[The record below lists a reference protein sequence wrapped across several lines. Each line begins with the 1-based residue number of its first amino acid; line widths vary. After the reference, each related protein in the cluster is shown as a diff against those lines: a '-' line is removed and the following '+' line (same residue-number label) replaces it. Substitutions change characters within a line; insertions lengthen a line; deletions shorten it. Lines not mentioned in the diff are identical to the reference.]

1 MVDNGDALRD
11 YLRDLVTTTNDA
23 FVDGIKHTVPGLAD
37 EIIDLAERRALIK
50 ATDEA
55 RAIAQ
60 MSPGAIPTEDLRA
73 KIESLLFQMP
83 ELHVSQAIKTAED
96 LADETIRAAEEIF
109 RTGVSP
115 GFRTGLKFFDDLVGP
130 LVPGDLIVVGGATS
144 AGKTALVQQVAF
156 HAAHHRRVLIMSL
169 EMTARQWND
178 RYITQLT
185 GIPTEVLEVGPFT
198 AREFELL
205 EIAKQETLRH
215 LNLIICDQ
223 SGLSVPLIGSHAR
236 RVKRR
241 FGLDLLVI
249 DHLQFIQPRT
259 SNKEGPAAVAEITA
273 DLKALAKMLAVPII
287 LVSHLN
293 RETNKRTSN
302 RPVLSDLYGGSA
314 IEKDADTVLFV
325 HREHY
330 WLSRKGP
337 ESEADRLEWEMKL
350 KEIENDAELILAKRR
365 RGKGSDCKK
374 VGFNPE
380 LTLFYEK
387 EDEVV
392 GA

>member
-1 MVDNGDALRD
+1 
-11 YLRDLVTTTNDA
+11 
-23 FVDGIKHTVPGLAD
+23 
-37 EIIDLAERRALIK
+37 
-50 ATDEA
+50 
-55 RAIAQ
+55 
-60 MSPGAIPTEDLRA
+60 
-73 KIESLLFQMP
+73 
-83 ELHVSQAIKTAED
+83 
-96 LADETIRAAEEIF
+96 
-109 RTGVSP
+109 
-115 GFRTGLKFFDDLVGP
+115 
-130 LVPGDLIVVGGATS
+130 
-144 AGKTALVQQVAF
+144 
-156 HAAHHRRVLIMSL
+156 
-169 EMTARQWND
+169 
-178 RYITQLT
+178 
-185 GIPTEVLEVGPFT
+185 
-198 AREFELL
+198 
-205 EIAKQETLRH
+205 
-215 LNLIICDQ
+215 
-223 SGLSVPLIGSHAR
+223 
-236 RVKRR
+236 
-241 FGLDLLVI
+241 
-249 DHLQFIQPRT
+249 
-259 SNKEGPAAVAEITA
+259 
-273 DLKALAKMLAVPII
+273 MLAVPII

-302 RPVLSDLYGGSA
+302 RPVLSDLYGSSA